1 MNWRLRLIIRSPED
15 VVHQMQEKKCGLR
28 KMSTS
33 YVMSIELAWG
43 EEDACD
49 ETQSPWRSRGGI
61 AITSLELEMCVARGM
76 ETSY

>member
-1 MNWRLRLIIRSPED
+1 MNGRLRLIIRSPKD

-49 ETQSPWRSRGGI
+49 ETPSP
-61 AITSLELEMCVARGM
+61 
-76 ETSY
+76 